1 MTLHVVS
8 FQVPFPADYGGVI
21 EVFYKLKA
29 LKQAG
34 VDVILHCFC
43 YKGRKE
49 EKILEQYAKKVYYYK
64 RNTGIKSQL
73 SLLPYIVRSRK
84 NKGLESNLLKDDFP
98 ILFEGLHTCYLIDKK
113 LFAARKKMVRM
124 HNIEHQ
130 YYMRLFSS
138 ADCLK
143 SKIFYFAE
151 ALRLKKFENKL
162 RYADNIF
169 AISTTD
175 KDYFQKKFPNVQV
188 DYLPC
193 FFNNDILNQTTLNS
207 RLSTHDFQLSTL
219 NTDYVLYN
227 ADLSIESNVKVAL
240 FLVEKVMPLVDKQ
253 IKLILAGR
261 NPLEELTQKVKESPN
276 TELIANVEQER
287 MNELINNARI
297 NLLVAF
303 NPSGVKLKLLT
314 TLLHSQGHCLAN
326 ETMMQGTNLQDV
338 CPIVNTPNDIADKI
352 NRLYNTRPTAT
363 EIQNRRQMI
372 SQSGYNN
379 RVELIVKQI
388 K

>member
-21 EVFYKLKA
+21 EVFYKLRA

-64 RNTGIKSQL
+64 RNTRIKSQL
-73 SLLPYIVRSRK
+73 SLLPYIVRSRE
-84 NKGLESNLLKDDFP
+84 NKELENNLLKDNFP
-98 ILFEGLHTCYLIDKK
+98 ILFEGLHTCYFLDKK
-113 LFAARKKMVRM
+113 LFADRKKMVRT

-138 ADCLK
+138 ADSLK
-143 SKIFYFAE
+143 SKIFYFTE
-151 ALRLKKFENKL
+151 ALRLKRFENKL
-162 RYADNIF
+162 RYSDNIF

-193 FFNNDILNQTTLNS
+193 FFNNDISDQPPLNSKPLTLNQP
-207 RLSTHDFQLSTL
+207 
-219 NTDYVLYN
+219 YILYN

-253 IKLILAGR
+253 KKLVLAGR
-261 NPLEELTQKVKESPN
+261 NPLKELVQKVKESLN
-276 TELIANVEQER
+276 TELIANVEQEK

-297 NLLVAF
+297 NLLLAF

-314 TLLHSQGHCLAN
+314 TLLHSQGHCLTN
-326 ETMMQGTNLQDV
+326 ETMMQGTNLQNV
-338 CPIVNTPNDIADKI
+338 CPIVNTPKDIADKI
-352 NRLYNTRPTAT
+352 NQLYNTLPTAE
-363 EIQNRRQMI
+363 EIQTRRQKV

-379 RVELIVKQI
+379 SVELIVRQI
-388 K
+388 E